1 VPRTVHFTPR
11 LIVNSIRGAVASA
24 VDGRGVTRM
33 FSYHIAEQ
41 VREGALQIILAG
53 DEHAPLPVHVIAP
66 HGRLSV
72 PKVRAFAD
80 FAVPRIR
87 AHFTR
92 LTRDVA
98 DLTNTPHSSDNSKPD

>member
-1 VPRTVHFTPR
+1 MPRAVQFTPR

-41 VREGALQIILAG
+41 VREGSLEIILKDA
-53 DEHAPLPVHVIAP
+53 EHPPLPVHVIAP

-72 PKVRAFAD
+72 PKVRAFID
-80 FAVPRIR
+80 FALPRLR
-87 AHFTR
+87 SHFAR
-92 LTRDVA
+92 L
-98 DLTNTPHSSDNSKPD
+98 SKDTGI